1 MRTGRTRVYDT
12 FGNTLVIEMGDFF
25 AQDEIL
31 QQRRAARIRPERVLI
46 VGDREALVGSER
58 GVLSSSDLVQFAASS
73 RL

>member
-1 MRTGRTRVYDT
+1 
-12 FGNTLVIEMGDFF
+12 VIFF

-31 QQRRAARIRPERVLI
+31 QQRRTARIRPERVLI